1 MSCDLQKIVQCSC
14 SLFKNVNQHHFI
26 NYTPISLLPQV
37 SKILEQ
43 IFNPRLETFVEKYKV
58 MNESQ
63 SGFRSQRSTSMTIID
78 ATEELS
84 NALENKKPLEYSLM

>member
-1 MSCDLQKIVQCSC
+1 
-14 SLFKNVNQHHFI
+14 
-26 NYTPISLLPQV
+26 
-37 SKILEQ
+37 
-43 IFNPRLETFVEKYKV
+43 

-84 NALENKKPLEYSLM
+84 NALENKKPLEYSLMWKKPLTISVLQYYSRSEKDMGYEGRLETGSKAT